1 MRPLDRREL
10 LERTGRL
17 ALGAG
22 AVATLPG
29 LAALAGTNVR
39 GPLRELARE
48 LDGSVVTPA
57 SAGYA
62 QDKLLYNLRF
72 DASHPRAI
80 AYCESVED
88 VQKTIR
94 WARKHGVRIV
104 PRCGGHS
111 YGGYSTTNGVV
122 VDVSRM
128 RRVRVRSGS
137 ATIGAGA
144 RLIDVYAQLATS
156 GVTIPAGSCPSVG
169 IAGLTLGGGASY
181 AGRKLGLT
189 CDNVLG
195 LSIVTAQGKLLE
207 CSAARHPDLFWACRG
222 GGGGNFGIVT
232 SFRFRTHTVSNVA
245 YYQVVWPWAN
255 AADAI
260 RAWQNFAPHAPDELF
275 STMFMSTKGAK
286 GPGTVPAISS
296 GGQFFGTESD
306 LMALIAPLASTGSPT
321 RVVVGTLSYMDA
333 VLRWAGCHPVS
344 QCHTV
349 RRLAFKGKSD
359 YVNAPLSNAAIATLL
374 AALEANQLDRSLGKG
389 ELLFDAYGGAINRV
403 PAAATAFVH
412 RNALFSIQ
420 YFSTWASSGARN
432 LRWIRDLYAAMRPHV
447 SGFAYQN
454 YIDPDLRTWKHA
466 YYGSNFRRLVT
477 VKRKYDPRG
486 FFRFAQAMHGQIA
499 QAIPRRI

>member
-1 MRPLDRREL
+1 VTLLDRREL

-22 AVATLPG
+22 AVATIPG
-29 LAALAGTNVR
+29 LSALAGTDAR
-39 GPLRELARE
+39 RPLRELARE

-57 SAGYA
+57 SAGYGE
-62 QDKLLYNLRF
+62 DKLLYNARF
-72 DASHPRAI
+72 DTSHPLAI
-80 AYCESVED
+80 AYCESAED
-88 VQKTIR
+88 VQKTVR
-94 WARKHGVRIV
+94 WARKHGIPIV

-122 VDVSRM
+122 VDVTRM
-128 RRVRVRSGS
+128 KRVRVGTGS

-144 RLIDVYAQLATS
+144 RLIDVYAQLAAS

-181 AGRKLGLT
+181 AGRKFGLT

-195 LSIVTAQGKLLE
+195 VSIVTAQGKLLQ
-207 CSAARHPDLFWACRG
+207 CSAAHHPDLFWACRG

-232 SFRFRTHTVSNVA
+232 SFRFRTHAVSNVA
-245 YYQVVWPWAN
+245 YYQIVWPWTN
-255 AADAI
+255 AAAAI

-275 STMFMSTKGAK
+275 STIFMSTKAAK
-286 GPGTVPAISS
+286 GPGTVPVISS
-296 GGQFFGTESD
+296 GGQFFGSEAD
-306 LMALIAPLASTGSPT
+306 LTALIAPLASTGTPT
-321 RVVVGTLSYMDA
+321 RVVVGTLSYMEA

-349 RRLAFKGKSD
+349 RRVAFKGKSD
-359 YVNAPLSNAAIATLL
+359 YVNAPLSNSAIAILL
-374 AALEANQLDRSLGKG
+374 DALEANQLDPRLGKG
-389 ELLFDAYGGAINRV
+389 ELLFDPYGGAVNRV

-420 YFSTWASSGARN
+420 YFSSWASGAARN
-432 LRWIRDLYAAMRPHV
+432 LGWIRSLYAAMRPHV

-477 VKRKYDPRG
+477 VKRKYDPRS
-486 FFRFAQAMHGQIA
+486 FFRFAQA
-499 QAIPRRI
+499 IPPRI